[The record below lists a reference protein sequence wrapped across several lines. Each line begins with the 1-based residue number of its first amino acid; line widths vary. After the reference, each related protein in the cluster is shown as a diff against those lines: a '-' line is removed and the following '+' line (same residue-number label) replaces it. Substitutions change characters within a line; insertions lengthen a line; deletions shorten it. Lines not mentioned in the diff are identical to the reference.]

1 MLPQD
6 RDEERVRFPGLL
18 TDSVSLRH
26 VPRSVGAVQTPSPE
40 PVTEQTANRFLDR
53 SRPTRIAA
61 IATALFPENAQVFA
75 YEMVRRQADWLDA
88 ELRVAASET
97 SDPAKADART
107 KAWLGHGLFCPAS
120 DLVQAAD
127 IAHFRATQPQRL
139 ERLVAELAGFLHKGK
154 DEVLG
159 VFEVRLGVSVARWL
173 QAWAPD
179 VLYSFFGYAGSL
191 WAHIAAR
198 LLDVPRVWVTFEAGP
213 DAPEQLLLNSL
224 HAQHADV
231 VVARSSAIAE
241 QLGRD
246 RSDAPR
252 WLDMEVDE
260 WEARLARRVAAI
272 LDRRPRAQT
281 RADLGPRAAFTTT
294 SAPSPK
300 PSTAAPFLV
309 AGAERTGSNLLVEML
324 SSHPR
329 VQAYGELFNTEQ
341 IEQGKLDF
349 ELPAGL
355 EIGEILDLRLRSP
368 ATCHERLHDAA
379 ARLGVTA
386 CGFKLLYYHALAENR
401 IVDHL
406 RASSRLRIVHLVRE
420 DALARWIS
428 QVRAMRSGSWW
439 AAKDETSKD
448 ETSKNDAAKRDEAKR
463 PPEQLELD
471 PATTLLGLEF
481 NQQLVERFR
490 ATFRTTPI
498 LELTYERMTADFDG
512 TLERVQRFLGLPAER
527 LVGLSKKTGERDPRR
542 TLANWP
548 ALVDAFADT
557 RWRGQFPA

>member
-1 MLPQD
+1 M
-6 RDEERVRFPGLL
+6 
-18 TDSVSLRH
+18 
-26 VPRSVGAVQTPSPE
+26 
-40 PVTEQTANRFLDR
+40 TEQTANRFLDR

-61 IATALFPENAQVFA
+61 IATARFPENAQVFA

-88 ELRVAASET
+88 ELRIAASET
-97 SDPAKADART
+97 SDPTTTEART

-127 IAHFRATQPQRL
+127 IAHFRATQPHRL
-139 ERLVAELAGFLHKGK
+139 DGLVAELAGFLRKGQ

-173 QAWAPD
+173 QAYAPD
-179 VLYSFFGYAGSL
+179 VIYSFFGYAGSL

-198 LLDVPRVWVTFEAGP
+198 LLDVPRVWITFEAGP
-213 DAPEQLLLNSL
+213 DDPGQLLLNSL
-224 HAQHADV
+224 HAQHADLV
-231 VVARSSAIAE
+231 VTRSAAMAD

-246 RSDAPR
+246 RADSPR
-252 WLDMEVDE
+252 WLDMEVDG
-260 WEARLARRVAAI
+260 WEAQLARRVASAAS
-272 LDRRPRAQT
+272 RRVRAQT
-281 RADLGPRAAFTTT
+281 RADLGPRAAFTS
-294 SAPSPK
+294 SAATPQK

-355 EIGEILDLRLRSP
+355 ETAEILDLRLRSP
-368 ATCHERLHDAA
+368 AACHERLHDAA
-379 ARLGVTA
+379 ARLGVAA

-428 QVRAMRSGSWW
+428 QVRAMQSGSWW
-439 AAKDETSKD
+439 SAKDSAANGDATNGE
-448 ETSKNDAAKRDEAKR
+448 AAKRS
-463 PPEQLELD
+463 PVQLELD

-490 ATFRTTPI
+490 ATFRTTPT
-498 LELTYERMTADFDG
+498 LELSYERMTADFDG
-512 TLERVQRFLGLPAER
+512 TLERVQRFLGLPTER